1 VSAKNKNEAAFTLT
15 ELIVVVIILGIVSAI
30 VVSSAVSTV
39 DMKSDL
45 TAREIMR
52 AISFAKSYSLS
63 RRLGYKVV
71 FTPASDQVRVEDV
84 DGNVA
89 WNPISYSAYSWTLT
103 NGDITGANFGGES
116 FLEFG
121 TTGDAVVGGDVVIQY
136 RGLLQTLTVSPITG
150 RVAVTEVSQ

>member
-1 VSAKNKNEAAFTLT
+1 MRNEKAFTLT
-15 ELIVVVIILGIVSAI
+15 ELIVVVVVLAIISAI
-30 VVSSAVSTV
+30 VVTAAVDTV

-63 RRLGYKVV
+63 RRLGYRVV
-71 FTPASDQVRVEDV
+71 FTPASDQVRVEDIN
-84 DGNVA
+84 GNVA
-89 WNPISYSAYSWTLT
+89 WNPISYSAYSWNLQ
-103 NGDITGANFGGES
+103 NGDITSADFGGAS

-121 TTGDAVVGGDVVIQY
+121 TTGEAVAGGNVVIQY

-150 RVAVTEVSQ
+150 RVAVSEVRQ

>member
-1 VSAKNKNEAAFTLT
+1 MKKQEAFTLT
-15 ELIVVVIILGIVSAI
+15 ELIVVIVVLGIVSAI
-30 VVSSAVSTV
+30 VVSAAVDTV

-52 AISFAKSYSLS
+52 AVSFAKSYSLS
-63 RRLGYKVV
+63 RRKGYKVV

-89 WNPISYSAYSWTLT
+89 WNPITYSPYSWTLV
-103 NGDITGANFGGES
+103 NGDITSANFGGNS

-121 TTGDAVVGGDVVIQY
+121 RFLVGSTCAAQHN
-136 RGLLQTLTVSPITG
+136 
-150 RVAVTEVSQ
+150 